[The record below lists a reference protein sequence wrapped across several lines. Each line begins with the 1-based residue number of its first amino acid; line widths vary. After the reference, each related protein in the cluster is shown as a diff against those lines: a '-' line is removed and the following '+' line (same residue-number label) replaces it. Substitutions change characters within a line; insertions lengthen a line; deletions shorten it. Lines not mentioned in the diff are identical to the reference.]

1 MRCFSTLLT
10 TRQSVYLGSGGLSIN
25 MACVNRLIS
34 CNSPSDVHPT
44 PTANLLSCYRAAV
57 STYCLIAQPFI
68 WGEHHQ
74 EIDYDVGV
82 TGLSCC
88 LSPSWLWAHLSWGA
102 SFSFRVCRRSGG
114 TLVPEGLSFRRDSRS
129 DVLFPVLLLHRLLC
143 GNLVIVISLVLV
155 KIWGIEDEVRRM
167 Y

>member
-1 MRCFSTLLT
+1 MAVGALVLGGVLL
-10 TRQSVYLGSGGLSIN
+10 I
-25 MACVNRLIS
+25 
-34 CNSPSDVHPT
+34 PSMQT
-44 PTANLLSCYRAAV
+44 
-57 STYCLIAQPFI
+57 
-68 WGEHHQ
+68 
-74 EIDYDVGV
+74 
-82 TGLSCC
+82 
-88 LSPSWLWAHLSWGA
+88 
-102 SFSFRVCRRSGG
+102 FRRDSRSGG